1 MSLRETLNGHKTLH
15 QINSF
20 NMSNS
25 LWVEKYRPDTLEGY
39 VGNEHILEKVK
50 IYIENEDV
58 PHLLLYGVAGT
69 GKTTLAKIITNQID
83 CDVMYINASDENS
96 VDAVRDKIRGFASS
110 MGFRKWKV
118 IILDEADYLTPNAQ
132 AALRNLMETFSKSTR
147 FILTCNYVEKV
158 IDPIQSRCQTF
169 AITPPSKKEVAK
181 RLFDILNEEEVKFQ
195 KEDLAVLV
203 NGGYPDIRR
212 VLNAAQRQVV
222 KGELKIDTTSTVQ
235 ANYVDNVI
243 EVMKSGGEMKK
254 QFNEIRQ
261 IIADSKVKD
270 FQPLYRALYDE
281 VDEYASGKVGQTI
294 LNIADGQYKDS
305 MVVDK
310 EINIMA
316 MILNILVTIGK

>member
-1 MSLRETLNGHKTLH
+1 
-15 QINSF
+15 
-20 NMSNS
+20 MSNS

-110 MGFRKWKV
+110 MGSRKWKV
-118 IILDEADYLTPNAQ
+118 VILDESDYLTPNAQ

-181 RLFDILNEEEVKFQ
+181 RLFDILNEEGVEFN
-195 KEDLAVLV
+195 KEELAILV
-203 NGGYPDIRR
+203 NSGYPDIRR

-222 KGELKIDTTSTVQ
+222 NGKLKIDTTSTIQ
-235 ANYVDNVI
+235 ANYADDIVDI
-243 EVMKSGGEMKK
+243 LSTPGDIKE
-254 QFNEIRQ
+254 QFTKIRQ

-270 FQPLYRALYDE
+270 FTPLYRTLYDN
-281 VDEYASGKVGQTI
+281 VDTYATGKVGQTI

-310 EINIMA
+310 EINVMA
-316 MILNILVTIGK
+316 MMLNILMSLNK